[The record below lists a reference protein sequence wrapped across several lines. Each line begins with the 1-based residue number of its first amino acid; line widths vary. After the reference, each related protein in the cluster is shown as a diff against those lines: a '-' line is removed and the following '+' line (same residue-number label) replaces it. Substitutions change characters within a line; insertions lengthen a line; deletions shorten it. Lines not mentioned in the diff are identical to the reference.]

1 MLVKGILLGVS
12 ASVIAIGVYL
22 YWLFHKYPGPGIFD
36 TQYFVRRPAVFA
48 YGIAVGISIVST
60 VVLTVIQIGQ
70 KWLEHK
76 AAASIRY

>member
-12 ASVIAIGVYL
+12 VSVIAISVYL

-36 TQYFVRRPAVFA
+36 TAFARRPAVFA

-70 KWLEHK
+70 KILEHK

>member
-1 MLVKGILLGVS
+1 MLVKGILLGAG
-12 ASVIAIGVYL
+12 ASVISIGVYL

-36 TQYFVRRPAVFA
+36 SAFARRPAVFA
-48 YGIAVGISIVST
+48 YGIAVGISIIST

-76 AAASIRY
+76 AGGTPLV